1 MRYLF
6 WICLCIS
13 ILTASTAAQA
23 AAAKAAAKAAAPVKA
38 AAPAPAAPA
47 PAPAPAAAPAAP
59 APAPAAPAPAPAPPA
74 PAPAAPAPA
83 PAPVPTG
90 KYKIPPDK
98 IELQKVFFGT
108 PAGFDKAGKVD
119 YDTVIKATPEY
130 EEVKKKK
137 IEPGTGKYWILLS
150 QASER
155 AKRSISEVGKE
166 AGFGLVAAVVYLSKF
181 EPDIPSEDITEIV
194 IVRMKD
200 GGKSDAVKTAS
211 SEDSVEKGSEKKAEE
226 APAPATPTPAPAPA
240 PAAPAPAPAPAPPA
254 PAPAAPAPAPATPAP
269 AAPAPAAPAGK

>member
-1 MRYLF
+1 M
-6 WICLCIS
+6 CLCIS
-13 ILTASTAAQA
+13 ILTASSTAQA
-23 AAAKAAAKAAAPVKA
+23 AAKASAKAAAKAAAPA
-38 AAPAPAAPA
+38 PAAPAPAAAPAAPAPAAPA
-47 PAPAPAAAPAAP
+47 PAPAPAPAAP
-59 APAPAAPAPAPAPPA
+59 
-74 PAPAAPAPA
+74 APAPA

-155 AKRSISEVGKE
+155 AKRSISDVGKE
-166 AGFGLVAAVVYLSKF
+166 SGFGLVAAVVYLSKF
-181 EPDIPSEDITEIV
+181 EPDIPSEDITEVV
-194 IVRMKD
+194 IVRMRD
-200 GGKSDAVKTAS
+200 GGKSDDVKTAS
-211 SEDSVEKGSEKKAEE
+211 ADGSVEKASEKKVEE
-226 APAPATPTPAPAPA
+226 PSAPAAPTPVPAPAPA
-240 PAAPAPAPAPAPPA
+240 PTPAPAAPTPAPVPAPAPAPAPA
-254 PAPAAPAPAPATPAP
+254 
-269 AAPAPAAPAGK
+269 GK